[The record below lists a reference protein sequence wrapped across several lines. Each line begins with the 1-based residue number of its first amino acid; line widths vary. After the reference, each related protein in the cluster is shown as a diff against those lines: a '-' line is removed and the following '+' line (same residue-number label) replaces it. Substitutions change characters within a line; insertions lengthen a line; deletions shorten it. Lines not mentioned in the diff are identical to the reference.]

1 MAMDLFN
8 YFRDLLRMEQAQAIG
23 EIKSELAQKGIN
35 DRTKVEPADDKFHEI
50 CYAGV
55 QTLKSYLRSNPDF
68 LVYVR
73 YADCRDIVYLI
84 ST

>member
-8 YFRDLLRMEQAQAIG
+8 YFRDLLRMKQAQAIG

-50 CYAGV
+50 
-55 QTLKSYLRSNPDF
+55 
-68 LVYVR
+68 
-73 YADCRDIVYLI
+73 
-84 ST
+84 